1 MKPEIAII
9 ADDLTGAGDSAVQF
23 VRCGWE
29 TQLYVGGSKEAFSQ
43 PGIHADVVSINS
55 NSRGLAAEAAAQAV
69 ASEIRTLKA
78 YGVRYLFKKVD
89 STLRG
94 PFLAEIDAARQHWHD
109 NAVAVV
115 CPAFPATGR
124 TVEAGVLLVNGV
136 PVTETSAGSDPVTP
150 VTQSHIPSL
159 LGCTLIS
166 PQQSDTAETLA
177 EKIRQ
182 SGHTV
187 VVDAVTNQDLKR
199 LARAIVLLGEQA
211 LPVGAGGLAMAMA
224 AAWAHRMDQEG
235 IVLAVVTSQHSAT
248 RRQVRVL
255 QERGGLVMLPTLEV
269 LNNQAA
275 FDDWKSQALD
285 GCRQALQKGQQVVA
299 LVAPEGQY
307 PGLSP
312 EMVAWRLARFALDIV
327 NTFNVKGIIGT
338 GGDGAEQVMKALQA
352 TGIRLLDEVSGG
364 VPLGTLIGGDY
375 AGMPIVTKAGGFG
388 ADDILIQAAENL
400 MERKFK

>member
-29 TQLYVGGSKEAFSQ
+29 TQLYVGGAQAAFSQ

-55 NSRGLAAEAAAQAV
+55 NSRGLTPEAAAHAV

-94 PFLAEIDAARQHWHD
+94 PFLAEIEAVRQNWHD

-124 TVEAGVLLVNGV
+124 TVEAGVLRVNGV

-166 PQQSDTAETLA
+166 PQESDTAETLA

-182 SGHTV
+182 SGRMV

-255 QERGGLVMLPTLEV
+255 QEHGGLVMLPSLEA
-269 LNNQAA
+269 LNSQAA
-275 FDDWKSQALD
+275 FDDWKSQTLEN
-285 GCRQALQKGQQVVA
+285 CRQAMQAGQHVVA
-299 LVAPEGQY
+299 LLAPEGQY

-312 EMVAWRLARFALDIV
+312 EMVAWRLARFALDMV

-352 TGIRLLDEVSGG
+352 TGIRLIDEVSGG